1 MNKVIE
7 HTGIINHIEGNHI
20 QVLIIQQSACSACH
34 AKEACISSD
43 QDEKIIEVDCSDPA
57 FKVGQSVTVYGQRS
71 MGLQAVLLVFVLPFI
86 LILITLLVLSSFVF
100 NEALSGILALIVL
113 IPYYI
118 ILSLFNKQLKSKFQF
133 YIKKEPAD

>member
-7 HTGIINHIEGNHI
+7 HTGIINHIEGIHI